1 MMFGGLSEKLQT
13 AVSKMS
19 GQSSLTEENIKDALR
34 DVRLALLEADV
45 NFLLVKEV
53 VEQIRQKAVG
63 VALEKGVQPAQKLF
77 SLVHEQLVELLG
89 GEQATPFQLSSGRQH
104 KILMVG
110 LQGSG
115 KTTTAGKLAR
125 YFKDLKPTLV
135 AADIYRPAA
144 ISQLATVAKQA
155 GADFYQAGQKDP
167 VEIAREGL
175 AKAKESNSR
184 LVILDTAGRLQID
197 EDLMNELIRVKAAF
211 EPDHILMVLDSMT
224 GQEAIK
230 VAQAFD
236 EKLNITGVILSK
248 ADGDARGGAALSVS
262 KVTKKPVLFLGIG
275 EKLDGLELF
284 SAQRVA
290 SRILGMGDVVG
301 LVEKASEVM
310 DESTAKKMQRKMGS
324 GEFNLEDFLEQMQM
338 IKKMG
343 PMGDLLKMIPGVG
356 QMIGEEQLGGV
367 EQEMKRTVA
376 IISSMTPHERQDPSI
391 LNGSRKRRVA
401 QGSGTNAQQINHLL
415 RQFEQMKQAMK
426 QMKKAGFFKPANLLK
441 GKLPFGM

>member
-230 VAQAFD
+230 VAPPRFNLKTIMIPPASPMLANYIPKGSFPLSRFAGLKKPAFFICFIACFICS
-236 EKLNITGVILSK
+236 NCLSK
-248 ADGDARGGAALSVS
+248 WLICWALVPEPWA
-262 KVTKKPVLFLGIG
+262 TL
-275 EKLDGLELF
+275 
-284 SAQRVA
+284 R
-290 SRILGMGDVVG
+290 
-301 LVEKASEVM
+301 
-310 DESTAKKMQRKMGS
+310 
-324 GEFNLEDFLEQMQM
+324 FLEPFRMEGSCLSWGVM
-338 IKKMG
+338 ELIIATVRFISCST
-343 PMGDLLKMIPGVG
+343 PPSCSSPIIWPTPGIIFNRSP
-356 QMIGEEQLGGV
+356 IG
-367 EQEMKRTVA
+367 M
-376 IISSMTPHERQDPSI
+376 
-391 LNGSRKRRVA
+391 
-401 QGSGTNAQQINHLL
+401 
-415 RQFEQMKQAMK
+415 
-426 QMKKAGFFKPANLLK
+426 
-441 GKLPFGM
+441 